1 MAATKPLTDAAR
13 RVLRETPGSRC
24 GSDTLHEIARRLYPD
39 ERKPGDVGGAWKGNP
54 WNYSGH
60 GGPPGCIMTTSRTLN
75 RLAEAGLVIVYTGPR
90 GRCAK
95 RTVAGDAALDVKR

>member
-1 MAATKPLTDAAR
+1 MAAKKPLTDAAL
-13 RVLRETPGSRC
+13 RVLRETPGSRS
-24 GSDTLHEIARRLYPD
+24 GSDTLHEIARRLYPID
-39 ERKPGDVGGAWKGNP
+39 DKPGEFKGTWKGNP

-75 RLAEAGLVIVYTGPR
+75 RLAEAGLVDVYTGPR

-95 RTVAGDAALDVKR
+95 RTIAGDAALDVKP